1 MNGLAKVM
9 TANRTHGPIKINK
22 LQNNIKRVKRSLKRN
37 FILYLL
43 VFPVIIYF
51 LVFKYFPMYGVQIAF
66 KEFIATKGITGSEWI
81 GIEHFQRFFN
91 SHYFWRLIKNTL
103 GIGVYQ
109 LVVGFPVPIILA
121 LLINEVRKS
130 AFKRFVQTVT
140 YAPHFLSV
148 IVLVGMLFLFLSPTN
163 GIVNKLIELFGGEP
177 IFFMTEASWFKTTYV
192 FSGVW
197 QQMGWSSI
205 IYLAALSAVDPQLHD
220 AAKIDGASRLE
231 RIWYVNIPAILPTI
245 IILLILQS
253 GQVLSVGFEK
263 VFLMQ
268 NDLNM
273 EASDVIAT
281 HIYRS
286 GILGAQYDYSTAI
299 GLFESGIN
307 FIILIMVNYFAKRTS
322 STSLW

>member
-1 MNGLAKVM
+1 MNNLAKIT
-9 TANRTHGPIKINK
+9 TATGNTGPIKINK
-22 LQNNIKRVKRSLKRN
+22 LQNNFKRLKKSLRKN
-37 FILYLL
+37 FILYIF
-43 VFPVIIYF
+43 VFPVILYF
-51 LVFKYFPMYGVQIAF
+51 LIFKYFPMYGVQIAF

-81 GIEHFQRFFN
+81 GMEHFQRFFN

-109 LVVGFPVPIILA
+109 LLVGFPIPIILA

-130 AFKRFVQTVT
+130 AFKRFVQTIT

-163 GIVNKLIELFGGEP
+163 GIVNKLIEMFGGEP
-177 IFFMTEASWFKTTYV
+177 IFFMTEPRWFKTTYV

-205 IYLAALSAVDPQLHD
+205 IYLAALSSVDPQLHD
-220 AAKIDGASRLE
+220 AAKIDGASRIQ
-231 RIWYVNIPAILPTI
+231 RIWHVNIPGILPTI

-253 GQVLSVGFEK
+253 GQILSVGFEK

-268 NDLNM
+268 NSLNM

-286 GILGAQYDYSTAI
+286 GIVGAQYDYSAAI
-299 GLFESGIN
+299 GLFESVIN

>member
-1 MNGLAKVM
+1 M
-9 TANRTHGPIKINK
+9 KINK
-22 LQNNIKRVKRSLKRN
+22 LQNNFKRLKKSLRKN
-37 FILYLL
+37 FILYIF
-43 VFPVIIYF
+43 VFPVILYF
-51 LVFKYFPMYGVQIAF
+51 LIFKYFPMYGVQIAF

-81 GIEHFQRFFN
+81 GMEHFQRFFN

-109 LVVGFPVPIILA
+109 LLVGFPIPIILA

-130 AFKRFVQTVT
+130 AFKRFVQTIT

-163 GIVNKLIELFGGEP
+163 GIVNKLIEMFGGEP
-177 IFFMTEASWFKTTYV
+177 IFFMTEPRWFKTTYV

-205 IYLAALSAVDPQLHD
+205 IYLAALSSVDPQLHD
-220 AAKIDGASRLE
+220 AAKIDGASRIQ
-231 RIWYVNIPAILPTI
+231 RIWHVNIPGILPTI

-253 GQVLSVGFEK
+253 GQILSVGFEK

-268 NDLNM
+268 NSLNM

-286 GILGAQYDYSTAI
+286 GIVGAQYDYSAAI
-299 GLFESGIN
+299 GLFESVIN

>member
-1 MNGLAKVM
+1 MNKTLEKAGTLSR
-9 TANRTHGPIKINK
+9 NSYPIKTKLHSNLRK
-22 LQNNIKRVKRSLKRN
+22 LQRSIKRNYL
-37 FILYLL
+37 LYLL
-43 VFPVIIYF
+43 VFPVIVYF
-51 LVFKYFPMYGVQIAF
+51 VIFKYIPMYGVQIAF
-66 KEFIATKGITGSEWI
+66 KEFIATEGITGSQWI
-81 GIEHFQRFFN
+81 GTEHFERFFN

-109 LVVGFPVPIILA
+109 LLVGFPIPIILA
-121 LLINEVRKS
+121 LLINEVRKN
-130 AFKRFVQTVT
+130 AFKRFAQTIT

-148 IVLVGMLFLFLSPTN
+148 IVLVGMLFLFLSPSN
-163 GIVNKLIELFGGEP
+163 GIINKLIVLFGGEP
-177 IFFMTEASWFKTTYV
+177 IFFMTEPSWFKTTYV

-220 AAKIDGASRLE
+220 AAKIDGASRIQ
-231 RIWYVNIPAILPTI
+231 RIWHVNIPAILPTI

-253 GQVLSVGFEK
+253 GDILSVGFEK

-268 NDLNM
+268 NELNM
-273 EASDVIAT
+273 ESSDVIAT

-286 GILGAQYDYSTAI
+286 GILGAQYDYSAAI
-299 GLFESGIN
+299 GLFESVVN
-307 FIILIMVNYFAKRTS
+307 FIILIMVNNFAKKTS